1 MLAQLSENAELRG
14 VFADLFDAEGV
25 ELVLVPA
32 SRYVATGAEQSYADV
47 VAAARR
53 RGHVCVG
60 YRCDGGENANGALG
74 GGVVLNPPKSKTVT
88 FAEDD
93 QILVLA

>member
-1 MLAQLSENAELRG
+1 
-14 VFADLFDAEGV
+14 
-25 ELVLVPA
+25 
-32 SRYVATGAEQSYADV
+32 
-47 VAAARR
+47 
-53 RGHVCVG
+53 VG
-60 YRCDGGENANGALG
+60 YRCDSGENANGALG